1 MAQAET
7 GTQTKKFVFKKNTNI
22 GAADAIDDR
31 KFLEQCFVD
40 NGSIPVL
47 TDVNDPRAIVLGRT
61 GSGKTALLEQINRD
75 EERVIKI
82 SPDAL
87 ALTYISTNAT
97 LKFFK
102 ESGVNLEL
110 FYELLWRHVFAVEII
125 RTHFNIVSE
134 REFGNF
140 WSRLWDILKNNA
152 KKRRAV
158 EYLRQWGE
166 SFWMDSEHRIIEITK
181 TFEDNLKKSLDIQAS
196 PSIYGTGA
204 GFGLAIGGERKLSE
218 EQRIE
223 VLHRG
228 QKVVDSVQIHT
239 LSEII
244 NLIETDL
251 LDDKKKRYYITI
263 DRLDENWVNDEF
275 RYDLI
280 KALIDAIKDFNHKIS
295 NVKIIV
301 AIREDLLDRVFR
313 FTRAS
318 GHQQEKYR
326 SIYFKLSWNRAEL
339 EKVLNFRV
347 NHLIKEQY
355 TTQSVAI
362 GDLFPKKLYNQDALD
377 YFFERTLMRPR
388 DAILFF
394 NECIEAAVGR
404 ATFTQDTV
412 QQAEVVYSES
422 RLQALEEEWIAD
434 YPHLFDLAMFLK
446 RQPSQFR
453 LAKFCDNLE
462 DNTLNFLTT
471 HAPDTQLYALLMTG
485 VDSGD
490 VEALAREI
498 LRIFFR
504 VGIVGIKEPSTN
516 FLWSYL
522 GNKLMPNALSEQAII
537 KVHPAFWQVLGIW
550 PDKE

>member
-1 MAQAET
+1 MAHAET
-7 GTQTKKFVFKKNTNI
+7 DTRTKKFVFKKNTNI

-31 KFLEQCFVD
+31 KFLEKCFVD
-40 NGSIPVL
+40 NGSIAVL
-47 TDVNDPRAIVLGRT
+47 TDMSDPRAIVLGRT
-61 GSGKTALLEQINRD
+61 GSGKTALLEQINRG

-125 RTHFNIVSE
+125 RAHFNIVSE

-140 WSRLWDILKNNA
+140 WSTLWDILKNNA

-158 EYLRQWGE
+158 EYLKQWGE

-181 TFEDNLKKSLDIQAS
+181 KFEDNLTKSLGIQAS
-196 PSIYGTGA
+196 PSINGTGTGL
-204 GFGLAIGGERKLSE
+204 GFNIGGERKLSE

-223 VLHRG
+223 VVHRG

-251 LDDKKKRYYITI
+251 LDDKKKKYYITI

-275 RYDLI
+275 RYGLI

-313 FTRAS
+313 LTRTS

-326 SIYFKLSWNRAEL
+326 SIYFRLNWNKAEL
-339 EKVLNFRV
+339 EKVINFRV
-347 NHLIKEQY
+347 NQLIKEQY
-355 TTQSVAI
+355 TTQPVTIA
-362 GDLFPKKLYNQDALD
+362 DLFPKKLYNQDALD

-394 NECIEAAVGR
+394 NECIEAAAGQ
-404 ATFTQDTV
+404 TSFTQDTV

-422 RLQALEEEWIAD
+422 RLQALEEEWVAD

-453 LAKFCDNLE
+453 LTKFRDNLV
-462 DNTLNFLTT
+462 DNTLNFVTS
-471 HAPDTQLYALLMTG
+471 HKEDNQLYALLMTG

-490 VEALAREI
+490 METLAQEI
-498 LRIFFR
+498 LRILFR
-504 VGIVGIKEPSTN
+504 VGVVGIKEPSTN
-516 FLWSYL
+516 FLWSHQ
-522 GNKLMPNALSEQAII
+522 GNKLTPNAIGEQALI
-537 KVHPAFWQVLGIW
+537 KVHPAFWQVLGVW
-550 PDKE
+550 PGKE